1 MAVRVL
7 IERKMRP
14 AYRKEV
20 LALLR
25 ALRRGCLEQPG
36 YISGETLF
44 ANEDPNTLVV
54 MSTWF
59 GLMDWRRWHD
69 SNERIEL
76 EAQLRPYLESPERV
90 RILLEGITEE
100 HSGA

>member
-7 IERKMRP
+7 IERKIRP
-14 AYRKEV
+14 ANRKEV

-25 ALRRGCLEQPG
+25 ALRRGCLDQPG

-54 MSTWF
+54 FSTWF

-69 SNERIEL
+69 SPERKDL
-76 EAQLRPYLESPERV
+76 ETQLRPYLEAPETT

>member
-7 IERKMRP
+7 IERKMKP
-14 AYRKEV
+14 AHRREV

-25 ALRRGCLEQPG
+25 ELRAGCLNQPG

-44 ANEDPNTLVV
+44 ANEDPNVLVV
-54 MSTWF
+54 LSTWF
-59 GLMDWRRWHD
+59 GLMDWRRWH
-69 SNERIEL
+69 SSAEREQIEAKLRPLL
-76 EAQLRPYLESPERV
+76 EAPESVRV
-90 RILLEGITEE
+90 LLEGITEE